1 VTDHDPQP
9 QTEPADALA
18 VVQRDFGT
26 EHADLHQVQSVIL
39 REGPRAKKT
48 ARYVAVKNRHT
59 GEVHH
64 HALTLE
70 TGKKLKGTWELDDK
84 RSISFSDEDGDE
96 IGRLMDFLRRV
107 RGEAAPRPAAG
118 ESPMGELLGLLRT
131 LSGDV
136 DGLKVLVRTVREQ
149 PEAFKGT
156 AAAITFGRYAQAL
169 ERLKKILAANAGEL
183 ELRAVLHEHPW
194 MVGTEYSEPVAAD
207 ELEGEALLRRTP
219 SGRLEALVA
228 RRPLA
233 GFALFDGDAPKV
245 ELARAL
251 GDAVRL
257 RDMIAPA
264 GEVFLT
270 VVIGLDGDEIQQ
282 EALRRLNSHLRGLEV
297 LTYDGVVRR
306 AQHVLDV
313 LRATAKREGA

>member
-1 VTDHDPQP
+1 MSDHDPQP
-9 QTEPADALA
+9 HTEPVDALA

-26 EHADLHQVQSVIL
+26 AHADLHQVQSVIL

-96 IGRLMDFLRRV
+96 IGRLMDFLRMV

-118 ESPMGELLGLLRT
+118 ESPMGELLGLLRS

-136 DGLKVLVRTVREQ
+136 DGLKVLVRMVREQ

-156 AAAITFGRYAQAL
+156 AAAISFGRYAQAL
-169 ERLKKILAANAGEL
+169 ERLKKLLAANAGEL

-194 MVGTEYSEPVAAD
+194 MVGAEYSEPVAAD
-207 ELEGEALLRRTP
+207 ELEGEALLRRAP

-245 ELARAL
+245 ELSRAL
-251 GDAVRL
+251 GDAARL

-264 GEVFLT
+264 GEVFLS
-270 VVIGLDGDEIQQ
+270 VVIGLDGDEAQQ
-282 EALRRLNSHLRGLEV
+282 EALRRLNGHLKGLEV
-297 LTYDGVVRR
+297 LTYDEVVRR
-306 AQHVLDV
+306 AQRVIDV
-313 LRATAKREGA
+313 LRATAKGT

>member
-1 VTDHDPQP
+1 VSDHDPQP
-9 QTEPADALA
+9 PTEHADALA

-26 EHADLHQVQSVIL
+26 AHADLHQVQSVIL

-96 IGRLMDFLRRV
+96 IGRLMDFLRLV
-107 RGEAAPRPAAG
+107 RGESVAPPPATG
-118 ESPMGELLGLLRT
+118 DSPMGELLGLLRT

-169 ERLKKILAANAGEL
+169 ERLKKLLAANAGEL

-194 MVGTEYSEPVAAD
+194 MVGAEYSEPVAAD
-207 ELEGEALLRRTP
+207 ELEGEALLRRAP

-228 RRPLA
+228 RRPLT

-251 GDAVRL
+251 GDAARL

-264 GEVFLT
+264 GEVFLS
-270 VVIGLDGDEIQQ
+270 VVIGLDGDEAQQ
-282 EALRRLNSHLRGLEV
+282 EALRRLNGHLRGLEV
-297 LTYDGVVRR
+297 LTYDDVVRR
-306 AQHVLDV
+306 AQRVIDV
-313 LRATAKREGA
+313 LRATAKGS